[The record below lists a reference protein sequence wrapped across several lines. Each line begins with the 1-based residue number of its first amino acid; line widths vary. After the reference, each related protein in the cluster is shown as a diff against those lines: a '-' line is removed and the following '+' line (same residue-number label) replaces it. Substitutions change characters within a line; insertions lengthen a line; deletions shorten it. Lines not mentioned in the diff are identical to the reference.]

1 MATLGND
8 FAAHQTITKAS
19 EPAQKPSGQVIEKR
33 KSIVE
38 MSGFQQPFGKLE
50 PIEEQQLKNAK
61 LVLKQA
67 LQPELIAEGQ
77 SLASLA
83 EHH

>member
-1 MATLGND
+1 
-8 FAAHQTITKAS
+8 
-19 EPAQKPSGQVIEKR
+19 
-33 KSIVE
+33 

-50 PIEEQQLKNAK
+50 PIGEQQLKNTK

>member
-1 MATLGND
+1 
-8 FAAHQTITKAS
+8 
-19 EPAQKPSGQVIEKR
+19 
-33 KSIVE
+33 
-38 MSGFQQPFGKLE
+38 MSGFQQQFGKLE
-50 PIEEQQLKNAK
+50 PIGEQQLKNAK